1 MDPGDKLDIAEMNF
15 DEPFVV
21 PNCYQGQAILEKQS
35 VRLNFLVFKAA
46 FNKQKPRREFRP
58 VGNASAHRA
67 QMLMELGPEPS
78 TRVLEGN
85 PSINTLQLFGY
96 NADMQNIGTDVNSAG
111 SIRVIAAKSNDYLL
125 MCSPFASLQ
134 QAVTKFKDLDTPATM
149 NHIISTLRV
158 IQDTEL
164 DKLISSGAR
173 FFYKVVSEKAV
184 VYIPP
189 GFVVCEKC
197 LNGPVLGM
205 IASLVYKSPESIKN
219 ASALA
224 DLVTPQMKI
233 LQGPSGHAV
242 KLLLEMSQTL
252 QDKPSGPPT
261 AVKAPSKV
269 PPQLPSPVSS
279 PTAKSKA
286 ASSAQ
291 APPLQLQLPS
301 TPGASAKAPASSP
314 TAKSKAASSAQA
326 PPLMPSPTGPGGA
339 SAMDAQLEEEAAAA
353 GGPPG
358 VVAKDSDK
366 AKKIQS
372 KDKDKEKDKEKHKEK
387 EKSKLKDQKGGDKGE
402 KRGRSHERERSRDR
416 KRCRRHSPL

>member
-291 APPLQLQLPS
+291 APR
-301 TPGASAKAPASSP
+301 
-314 TAKSKAASSAQA
+314 
-326 PPLMPSPTGPGGA
+326 LMPSPTGPEGA

-387 EKSKLKDQKGGDKGE
+387 EKSKLKDQKGDKGE